1 MSGTTQPPQCLVR
14 WNSQMTGTRSWGARG
29 LLGVGTPSGTCGVC
43 PPEGAE
49 EQGEHTEHGNTGVR
63 GSSGGSLLL
72 GVAQKVV

>member
-1 MSGTTQPPQCLVR
+1 M
-14 WNSQMTGTRSWGARG
+14 
-29 LLGVGTPSGTCGVC
+29 GTPTSTRGVC

-49 EQGEHTEHGNTGVR
+49 EQGEHTEHGNTGAR